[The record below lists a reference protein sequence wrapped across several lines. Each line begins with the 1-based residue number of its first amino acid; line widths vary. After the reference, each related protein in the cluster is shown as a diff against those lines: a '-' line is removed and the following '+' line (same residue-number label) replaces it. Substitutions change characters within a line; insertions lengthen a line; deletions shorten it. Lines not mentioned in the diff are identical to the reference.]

1 MSNATT
7 QQPIEAFPYITT
19 TPAIP
24 QIRMGLIGAPGT
36 GKTTFALTF
45 PNPLVID
52 YDGKLPPGTRSI
64 PFCNSSWLRSQ
75 ANWRRSSSVNFA
87 DRDALIYFLRNDAP
101 KLPADTTLIL
111 DSWTSVMNRLD
122 MWQDAVKSQ
131 VYWSEKKKE
140 VDGFALHGDRIA
152 MAVEVFNLLKGLSCN
167 FIVTMHEQVERTD
180 DGVLT
185 GTIKPLMKGQFADQ
199 MAAHLTAFFRMGFD
213 ATKYPETNGYY
224 VKVKAD
230 KIWRPI
236 TPPGFKVPA
245 NVDGIH
251 ASYKHFVSCV

>member
-1 MSNATT
+1 MSNIVPTT
-7 QQPIEAFPYITT
+7 TTTEFPYITT

-64 PFCNSSWLRSQ
+64 PFCNRTWLRGQSK
-75 ANWRRSSSVNFA
+75 WRRESSVNFA
-87 DRDALIYFLRNDAP
+87 DRDALIYFLREEAP
-101 KLPADTTLIL
+101 KLPPDTTLIL

-122 MWQDAVKSQ
+122 MWQDAVKTQ

-140 VDGFALHGDRIA
+140 VDGFAIHGDRIS
-152 MAVEVFNLLKGLSCN
+152 MAVEIFNLFKGLNCN

-180 DGVLT
+180 DGLLT
-185 GTIKPLMKGQFADQ
+185 GGIKPLMKGQFADQ

-213 ATKYPETNGYY
+213 KTFTDTNGYC

-251 ASYKHFVSCV
+251 ASYKHFTACL